1 MSEIKKLASENA
13 FIDCYLKQLHLSLA
27 RILYNM
33 ARSSDPEPTDEMLD
47 LMVETS
53 QLLKE
58 IVPNDNPYVL
68 SLATSMYLE
77 SFGDMTEQEFRN
89 MEDRLF
95 RDTCRKWIAAGVIK
109 DKIEFVHIWDE
120 SKEYL
125 KRVEESGS
133 TLV

>member
-1 MSEIKKLASENA
+1 MKEVNKLASENA

-58 IVPNDNPYVL
+58 IVPNDNPHVL
-68 SLATSMYLE
+68 SLATTMYLE

-89 MEDRLF
+89 MEIQLF

>member
-1 MSEIKKLASENA
+1 MCEVKKLASENA

-89 MEDRLF
+89 MEIQLF

-109 DKIEFVHIWDE
+109 DKIEFVHIWNE
-120 SKEYL
+120 SRKYL
-125 KRVEESGS
+125 ERVEECGS

>member
-1 MSEIKKLASENA
+1 MCEVKKLASENA

-89 MEDRLF
+89 MEIQLF
-95 RDTCRKWIAAGVIK
+95 RDACRKWIAAGVIK
-109 DKIEFVHIWDE
+109 DKIEFVLIWDE

>member
-89 MEDRLF
+89 MEIQLF

-109 DKIEFVHIWDE
+109 DKIEFFHIWDE

>member
-77 SFGDMTEQEFRN
+77 SFGDMTEQEFGN
-89 MEDRLF
+89 MEIQLF

-125 KRVEESGS
+125 KRVEECGR